1 MNLFAYGRKKVL
13 WLSANNK
20 GDVRSLLS
28 EPDAVQDEQRDVV
41 KTRIGERIEFAERG
55 ALRRSELVVAHDA
68 IMGNDAD

>member
-1 MNLFAYGRKKVL
+1 MREKFFSLN
-13 WLSANNK
+13 ANNK

-41 KTRIGERIEFAERG
+41 RTRIGEMIEFAKRD
-55 ALRRSELVVAHDA
+55 AVRRSELVIAHDA